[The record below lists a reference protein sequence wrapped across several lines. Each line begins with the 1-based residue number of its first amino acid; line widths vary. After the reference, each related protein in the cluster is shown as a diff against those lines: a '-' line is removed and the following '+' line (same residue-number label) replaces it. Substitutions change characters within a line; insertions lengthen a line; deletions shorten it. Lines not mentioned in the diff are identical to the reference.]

1 MVNTQI
7 SKITIHRLNLPF
19 RGKFSHA
26 TASRSAGDNVI
37 VQLELGNGQLGY
49 GETLARPYVTGE
61 TPDSVVESIQRV
73 FLPILMEAKPEGF
86 GEVIEL
92 LDRLPFTDSVKKP
105 LYAARCAVELAL
117 IDVYGKQFNRSPE
130 ILTGWID
137 QPYWEPPGA
146 AENTTYSGVI
156 GSTSPRKAAFLANL
170 MRFWQLKD
178 FKVKVGDPEEF
189 NRLAAIVRTLA
200 KPMRA
205 GTVRLRVDA
214 NCAWTPEELPEKV
227 STLERF
233 GVLYLEQP
241 TSRENDASWLSVQH
255 DSGVN
260 LIADESL
267 VSMDDAER
275 LTKEYS
281 VGVFNIRLA
290 KNGGLLAALKMA
302 AFAYSR
308 GIEVQMGCMVGESG
322 ILTTAGQ
329 WFAGLVPELIFAEGG
344 YGKFFLKDDIVKKS
358 IRLRFGGKIPTP
370 KGPGLGIEID
380 PNKLKKLSA
389 SEPISITL

>member
-1 MVNTQI
+1 MTL
-7 SKITIHRLNLPF
+7 HRLALPF
-19 RGKFSHA
+19 RGKFRHA
-26 TASRSAGDNVI
+26 TAERSAGDNI
-37 VQLELGNGQLGY
+37 ILQLELGNGQVGY

-73 FLPILMEAKPEGF
+73 FLPILMETKPEGF

-92 LDRLPFTDSVKKP
+92 LERLPFTDDENKP

-117 IDVYGKQFNRSPE
+117 LDVYGKLFNRNPE

-146 AENTTYSGVI
+146 SETTTYSGVI
-156 GSTSPRKAAFLANL
+156 GSVNPRKAAFLAKL

-178 FKVKVGDPEEF
+178 LKIKVGDPEEF
-189 NRLAAIVRTLA
+189 NRLAAIIRALA
-200 KPMRA
+200 KPIRS

-214 NCAWTPEELPEKV
+214 NSAWTPEELAEKD

-233 GVLYLEQP
+233 GILYLEQP
-241 TSRENDASWLSVQH
+241 TSRENDASWLPIQH

-267 VSMDDAER
+267 VSMEDAER

-281 VGVFNIRLA
+281 VGIFNIRLA

-302 AFAYSR
+302 AFAYSK
-308 GIEVQMGCMVGESG
+308 GIEVQLGCMVGESG

-329 WFAGLVPELIFAEGG
+329 WFANLVPELIFAEGG

-358 IRLRFGGKIPTP
+358 IHLRYAGKIPPP

-380 PNKLKKLSA
+380 PAKLKKYAA
-389 SEPISITL
+389 SEPIGIIL